1 MKNSGGFKK
10 QTKITA
16 YEFKNRDIKAN
27 RVNFWKM
34 MLSGCDNDNNIV
46 AQMSSVSVFAFIDKQ
61 GITTENAKYVDELAV
76 LNENEQ
82 REILDLNHNPNAID
96 REDRVYSIEGQLTQF
111 FEKNN
116 ALNALSLAMMLARN
130 PKETDGPEKLNEV
143 FMSDDMPEAEKAF
156 GKQFI

>member
-1 MKNSGGFKK
+1 
-10 QTKITA
+10 
-16 YEFKNRDIKAN
+16 
-27 RVNFWKM
+27 

-46 AQMSSVSVFAFIDKQ
+46 AQMSSVKVFAFIDKQ